1 MHAERILIGQNDKQ
15 KKKSFRTRTN
25 RHCHSRRWTCRFT
38 SCTSSFSYKKKIIVF
53 DDPESPRNAASH
65 GIHNFLGLDGLLPI
79 KIREIAW
86 EQIDKYDS
94 VEFRNRNIVD
104 VNKEEEYEDGIFVIT
119 DDNETSI
126 KAKKVVLAV
135 GCRDVYPDIPGFT
148 ECWADTIISCPFC
161 DGYENRDRV
170 WGIVANSKKEL
181 SWFPKMAQNWT
192 SKIKVFIPPNI
203 DIEPS
208 YQKELSKLDIP
219 VYKGIHAKVNLTNTK
234 VGSISLESGET
245 IKIDTLWWIPPVK
258 PSKLIQRLVE
268 NLNLELDEQGNI
280 KTDERQETNVKGL
293 FAAGDIQGWGSIGA
307 LTAAYQGGMAAVSM
321 VHEWYDYLK

>member
-1 MHAERILIGQNDKQ
+1 MLETADRFLYAGVYSIVIYTCACRRILIGQNDKQ

-53 DDPESPRNAASH
+53 DDPESPRNAASY

-135 GCRDVYPDIPGFT
+135 GCRGCISRYP
-148 ECWADTIISCPFC
+148 
-161 DGYENRDRV
+161 
-170 WGIVANSKKEL
+170 
-181 SWFPKMAQNWT
+181 
-192 SKIKVFIPPNI
+192 
-203 DIEPS
+203 
-208 YQKELSKLDIP
+208 
-219 VYKGIHAKVNLTNTK
+219 
-234 VGSISLESGET
+234 
-245 IKIDTLWWIPPVK
+245 WIYRMLGRYNYFMPI
-258 PSKLIQRLVE
+258 L
-268 NLNLELDEQGNI
+268 
-280 KTDERQETNVKGL
+280 
-293 FAAGDIQGWGSIGA
+293 
-307 LTAAYQGGMAAVSM
+307 
-321 VHEWYDYLK
+321 